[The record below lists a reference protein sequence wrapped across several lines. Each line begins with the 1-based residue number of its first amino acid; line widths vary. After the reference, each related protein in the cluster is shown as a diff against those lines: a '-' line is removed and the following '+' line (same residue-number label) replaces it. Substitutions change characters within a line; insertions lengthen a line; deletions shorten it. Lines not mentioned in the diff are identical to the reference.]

1 MGVLMSILAGV
12 LPMAFYAWILYYLD
26 RYEREPVKLLIGVF
40 LWGAVIASGAA
51 FVINSITSSG
61 IYILTHSEFATQLTI
76 STLVAPVVEETL
88 KGAAVLMVFLFFRSE
103 FDSLLDGL
111 IYGGI
116 TALGFAAT
124 ENAWYIHQLGYLEYG
139 WQGLIKMTVIRVI
152 LVGWQHPFY
161 TAFIGLGLA
170 FSRRTKE
177 PILRWIAP
185 LIGWT
190 IAVIFHLLHNLFA
203 GLFQSNAGLIF
214 ATIWDWSG
222 YLGLLLLIFLLI
234 KREQRWMKEY
244 LAVEYNQEMLTAEQ
258 FQVACSAWKQG
269 LVLIRARFDG
279 NYHQAKDLYQACG
292 DLMHKKRQL
301 ARHGDELGTALEVQ
315 RLRTELQLLAAKSNL

>member
-1 MGVLMSILAGV
+1 MGVLMSIIAGV

-40 LWGAVIASGAA
+40 LWGAVIAAGAA

-61 IYILTHSEFATQLTI
+61 IYFLTQSEFATQLTI

-124 ENAWYIHQLGYLEYG
+124 ENAWYIHQLGFMEYG
-139 WQGLIKMTVIRVI
+139 WQGLLKMTFIRVV

-177 PILRWIAP
+177 PIVRWIAP
-185 LIGWT
+185 LIGWA
-190 IAVIFHLLHNLFA
+190 IAVTFHLLHNLFA
-203 GLFQSNAGLIF
+203 GLFQSNAGLVF

-244 LAVEYNQEMLTAEQ
+244 LASEHKQDLLSNEQ
-258 FQVACSAWKQG
+258 FQIACSAWKQG
-269 LVLIRARFDG
+269 FAFVRARLDG
-279 NYHQAKDLYQACG
+279 NYHQVKDLYQACG

-301 ARHGDELGTALEVQ
+301 VRHGAELGAALEVQ
-315 RLRTELQLLAAKSNL
+315 RLRAELQSLAEQI

>member
-1 MGVLMSILAGV
+1 MGVLMSIMAGA
-12 LPMAFYAWILYYLD
+12 LPMVFYAWILYYLD

-61 IYILTHSEFATQLTI
+61 IYFLTQSEFATQFTI

-88 KGAAVLMVFLFFRSE
+88 KGMAVLIVFLFFRSE

-124 ENAWYIHQLGYLEYG
+124 ENAWYIHQLGFTEYG
-139 WQGLIKMTVIRVI
+139 WQGLLQMTFIRVV

-177 PILRWIAP
+177 PIVRWIAP
-185 LIGWT
+185 LIGWA
-190 IAVIFHLLHNLFA
+190 IAVTFHLLHNLFA
-203 GLFQSNAGLIF
+203 GLFQSNAGLVF

-244 LAVEYNQEMLTAEQ
+244 LAAEYKQDLLSNEQ
-258 FQVACSAWKQG
+258 FQIACSAWKQG
-269 LVLIRARFDG
+269 LAFVRARFYG
-279 NYHQAKDLYQACG
+279 NYHQVKYLYQTCG

-301 ARHGDELGTALEVQ
+301 VKHGAELGAALEVQ
-315 RLRTELQLLAAKSNL
+315 RLRAELQSLTELT

>member
-1 MGVLMSILAGV
+1 MGPLMSTIAGV
-12 LPMAFYAWILYYLD
+12 VPMAFYAWILYYLD
-26 RYEREPVKLLIGVF
+26 RYEREPVKLLVGVF
-40 LWGAVIASGAA
+40 LWGAIIAAGAA
-51 FVINSITSSG
+51 FVINTITSSG
-61 IYILTHSEFATQLTI
+61 IYFITQSEFATQLTI

-124 ENAWYIHQLGYLEYG
+124 ENAWYIHQLGFLEYG
-139 WQGLIKMTVIRVI
+139 WEGLLKMTFIRVV

-170 FSRRTKE
+170 FSRRAKE
-177 PILRWIAP
+177 PILRWISP

-190 IAVIFHLLHNLFA
+190 VAVALHLLHNLFA
-203 GLFQSNAGLIF
+203 GLFQSNAGLVF

-222 YLGLLLLIFLLI
+222 YFGLLLLIFLLI
-234 KREQRWMKEY
+234 KREQHWMKKY
-244 LAVEYNQEMLTAEQ
+244 LALEFDQEILTNEQ
-258 FQVACSAWKQG
+258 YQIACSAWKQG
-269 LVLIRARFDG
+269 LAFFRARFNG
-279 NYHQAKDLYQACG
+279 NYRQVKGLYQSCG

-301 ARHGDELGTALEVQ
+301 ARHGNELGAALEIQ
-315 RLRTELQLLAAKSNL
+315 RLRSELSSLADQR

>member
-1 MGVLMSILAGV
+1 MGVLISIIAGV
-12 LPMAFYAWILYYLD
+12 LPMAFYAWILYFLD
-26 RYEREPVKLLIGVF
+26 RYEREPIKLLIGVF
-40 LWGAVIASGAA
+40 LWGAVIAAGAA

-61 IYILTHSEFATQLTI
+61 IYFLTQSEFATQLTI

-88 KGAAVLMVFLFFRSE
+88 KGAAILMVLLFFRSE

-124 ENAWYIHQLGYLEYG
+124 ENAWYIHQLGFLEYG
-139 WQGLIKMTVIRVI
+139 WQGLLKMTFIRVV

-177 PILRWIAP
+177 PIVRWIAP
-185 LIGWT
+185 MIGWT
-190 IAVIFHLLHNLFA
+190 IAVTFHLLHNLFA
-203 GLFQSNAGLIF
+203 GLFQSYAGQVF

-244 LAVEYNQEMLTAEQ
+244 LSLEYKQDLLSYEQ
-258 FQVACSAWKQG
+258 FQIACSAWKQG
-269 LVLIRARFDG
+269 LAFVRARLYG
-279 NYHQAKDLYQACG
+279 NYRQVKELYQVCG

-301 ARHGDELGTALEVQ
+301 ARHGDQLGTALEVQ
-315 RLRTELQLLAAKSNL
+315 RLRAELQSLVEQI